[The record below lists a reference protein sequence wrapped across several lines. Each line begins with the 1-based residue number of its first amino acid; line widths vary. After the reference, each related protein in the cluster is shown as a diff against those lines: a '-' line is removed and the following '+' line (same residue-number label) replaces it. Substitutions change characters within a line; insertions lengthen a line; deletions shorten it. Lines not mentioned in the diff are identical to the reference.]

1 MSGSGLM
8 LRHYPAKPG
17 GHKHSGSKDV
27 MVFVCHE
34 SLQGKVI
41 KSVTRLYGLG
51 PLKVSQQL
59 FKVCKSQ
66 ALL

>member
-34 SLQGKVI
+34 
-41 KSVTRLYGLG
+41 
-51 PLKVSQQL
+51 
-59 FKVCKSQ
+59 
-66 ALL
+66 